1 MGGDAFQNVPVDR
14 RKFVKTVLAASAVT
28 VPVVT
33 SISLGGAAPAFAAGD
48 TPNLSGVPSRGQQN
62 PNRPGGEQ
70 PGGNQRWPYSGR
82 DPAGRKRAGQP
93 RIVRKFGV
101 LGQFGIVWKFH
112 RFRINR

>member
-48 TPNLSGVPSRGQQN
+48 TPNLSGAPSRGQQN
-62 PNRPGGEQ
+62 PNQPGGEQ
-70 PGGNQRWPYSGR
+70 PGGNQPG
-82 DPAGRKRAGQP
+82 G
-93 RIVRKFGV
+93 
-101 LGQFGIVWKFH
+101 
-112 RFRINR
+112 